1 VQADGSEAPEGEEER
16 GARWDGEAR
25 RTRRRREAGVLR
37 RGHVRGRGG
46 RHRHSAQDRRRAPS
60 GCGQAGGRDV
70 HGADPMDLDARA
82 SARRAELH
90 RQTVRAKCVRSSHS
104 SGRQVRAAGNEAY
117 VEASAGDSMQRT
129 STRTQARRPKR
140 ERKRRLQERDERHAL
155 GVGCDASAAST
166 MMGEVG
172 EAEVDSLRRGRA
184 KVGACGM
191 PARRTLCRCVRG
203 ARCPRYT
210 RASPR
215 VRVLLQEVT
224 VSSSRM
230 ATPVLVWV
238 GKSVLAVSSCARA
251 PLHLQLTGAGAGGAR
266 GRGCAMARAMA
277 LRGRESR
284 TR

>member
-1 VQADGSEAPEGEEER
+1 VGWRSAEDSEAQ
-16 GARWDGEAR
+16 
-25 RTRRRREAGVLR
+25 
-37 RGHVRGRGG
+37 RGRGTEAG
-46 RHRHSAQDRRRAPS
+46 TCARPWWTPQARCTRQTARAERP
-60 GCGQAGGRDV
+60 GGRTLCAWCGSD
-70 HGADPMDLDARA
+70 GPRC
-82 SARRAELH
+82 ARRAELH
-90 RQTVRAKCVRSSHS
+90 RQTARAKQPLERARSASCG
-104 SGRQVRAAGNEAY
+104 GRGLCRGERGRFDAADQNSDTGAP
-117 VEASAGDSMQRT
+117 A
-129 STRTQARRPKR
+129 KR
-140 ERKRRLQERDERHAL
+140 EHKRRLQERGEPHAL
-155 GVGCDASAAST
+155 GVECDASAAST

-191 PARRTLCRCVRG
+191 PARRTLCRCARG
-203 ARCPRYT
+203 ARCPRST
-210 RASPR
+210 HASPR
-215 VRVLLQEVT
+215 VRVRLQEVT
-224 VSSSRM
+224 VPSSRM